1 MKCNNCLNARMII
14 SENGMHPLCCLSV
27 KDGADCILGKVNHQ
41 LTLEKEEK
49 VDITTRGIK
58 E

>member
-1 MKCNNCLNARMII
+1 MII
-14 SENGMHPLCCLSV
+14 SENGMHPICCLSEKEGV
-27 KDGADCILGKVNHQ
+27 DCILGKVNHQ